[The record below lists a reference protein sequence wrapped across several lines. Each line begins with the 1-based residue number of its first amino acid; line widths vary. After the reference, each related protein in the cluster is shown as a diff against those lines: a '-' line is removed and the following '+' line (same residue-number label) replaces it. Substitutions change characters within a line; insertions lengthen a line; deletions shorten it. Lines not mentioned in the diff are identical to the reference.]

1 MFYPGFP
8 GDRAG
13 GKTYGLI
20 FIREYA
26 PQGAGMAARAAEWGA
41 GRSHQAT
48 KPAATGSISRDTFL
62 RGLLEDGHSRW
73 STMCEREEETIAS
86 SLPFLLGQKFASQV
100 GVNSSSL
107 AVVPA

>member
-20 FIREYA
+20 FIRESA
-26 PQGAGMAARAAEWGA
+26 PDPQGAGMAARAAEGGGGEKSPSQPPHAPSQGTLFREAFW
-41 GRSHQAT
+41 RT
-48 KPAATGSISRDTFL
+48 DT
-62 RGLLEDGHSRW
+62 RGGPLCAR
-73 STMCEREEETIAS
+73 ERKKTIAS

-100 GVNSSSL
+100 GINSTTL